1 MLCARVAAAAGQ
13 FNVVI
18 VGNRGV
24 DGRSAGFDTEVVFAD
39 AIAGNADVVVIV
51 GNCILAGQLNAGNVA
66 AGKRNQLIVVDQQP
80 GLNAGGTVAVGNGY
94 GAVVGYFA
102 RLSHNSRTGRRVVVV
117 NDNLGVFGVIDI
129 AVGRRNTGAALF
141 KLDTAHIDNPARR
154 CCNAGA
160 AFAKNDAA
168 VDAVGNIG
176 GVAENSVRVD
186 AGRTVSRNQNVHV
199 YFTVVFNRTFF
210 SLNTVRS
217 C

>member
-24 DGRSAGFDTEVVFAD
+24 DGRSAGFDAEVVFAD
-39 AIAGNADVVVIV
+39 AVAGNADVVVIV
-51 GNCILAGQLNAGNVA
+51 GNCVLAGQLNAGNVA
-66 AGKRNQLIVVDQQP
+66 AGKRNQLIIVDQQP

-154 CCNAGA
+154 CCNTGA
-160 AFAKNDAA
+160 AFAEDDAA

-176 GVAENSVRVD
+176 
-186 AGRTVSRNQNVHV
+186 
-199 YFTVVFNRTFF
+199 
-210 SLNTVRS
+210 
-217 C
+217 